1 MEFLYKIRY
10 AETDQMGVVH
20 HANYL
25 LYLEQARIEWLE
37 NKGIKY
43 DELEKEGI
51 MLPVYKIDIDYK
63 KPLVFGESVKVQVQC
78 SKAPDVKI
86 GFDYK
91 LLNLSNEVVAK
102 AKVVLVFMSAQ
113 NRKPI
118 RCPKHISKILTA

>member
-1 MEFLYKIRY
+1 MEFLYKVRY

-43 DELEKEGI
+43 NELEKEGI
-51 MLPVYKIDIDYK
+51 MLPVYKIEIEYK

-91 LLNLSNEVVAK
+91 LLNPCDEVVAE
-102 AKVVLVFMSAQ
+102 AKVILVFMSAQ
-113 NRKPI
+113 TRKPI
-118 RCPKHISKILTA
+118 RCPKHVFEILTA

>member
-37 NKGIKY
+37 SKGINY
-43 DELEKEGI
+43 NELEKQGI

-63 KPLVFGESVKVQVQC
+63 KPLVFGESVNVQVQC
-78 SKAPDVKI
+78 SKPPDVKI
-86 GFDYK
+86 NFDYK
-91 LLNLSNEVVAK
+91 LYNSADEIVAE

-113 NRKPI
+113 TRKPI
-118 RCPKHISKILTA
+118 RCPKYLYEILTS